1 MKKIEEL
8 LQTLSDP
15 QLIIDGLKT
24 IEVEAINK
32 YWLSGKLQ
40 EPKGEDLSSSE
51 IKRLL
56 LIAFAPEYSL
66 PARHRNAPRLKT
78 CQSFFR
84 LSRTNSGQKTDDIIN
99 WSKCL
104 ALEVSEALA
113 APRTTFLQQGYIK
126 RSNNNGASNKY
137 AFDMQ
142 GEFTLTKDFD
152 ALPLNFYSDIF
163 QALQTK
169 KVIIEPESLQS
180 HFITGKLAW
189 LKGIKELEIVAPAVI
204 QSSIERGPSLLQ
216 TLPDDIGEL
225 IDLETLIIESSDV
238 SILPDSFYNLKNLKI
253 LHLVG
258 NKLSSLSEN
267 INQLVALETFDV
279 EFNQLERIPASL
291 SSIKNLKNIFIWGN
305 PLKEIS
311 DCLAFENHM
320 GLTHKSEI
328 AFSNPIQDWNDC
340 PKNILVLSHYWL
352 EIPMTRIE
360 EIIAKNGITKLAIRH
375 SSEMLKKV
383 LEPKNIDYFK
393 KITCLLIPSFSN
405 LEELPESIGQMYWL
419 EELELTCNIPYLGFP
434 IIKLPESIFNLKK
447 LKKLKLYGDKLD
459 LPIPNLFS
467 SFSELT
473 HLELRLSPLNGGVI
487 PESIF
492 SLSKLQVLDLSWNKK
507 IAELSPQIGNLVN
520 LEELN
525 LYPNMFSTL
534 PSDFGNLKKLK
545 KLNLGGDALT
555 SFPEVLL
562 NLPLLEE
569 LNLES
574 QKISELPNNLT
585 GLKNLKNL
593 DLKSNELQI
602 LPDSIGHLINL
613 ETLNLERN
621 KITSISEEI
630 KLCSQL
636 KNLNLASNELLD
648 KLPESIGDL
657 TKLESIN
664 LCQCKL
670 IQSLP
675 PSSSNLSNLKIL
687 NLGYT
692 VIPELPAAIFELT
705 SLAELKLNDLPITS
719 LNPEIKNLVNLE
731 YLDLSGTKI
740 TELPTEIGCLIKLTK
755 LDGPAFN
762 KSLPD
767 SFCNLIN
774 LKELRVDF
782 DNVKKALPENFGN
795 LINLEMFN
803 PGSRLDYLPASFGKL
818 SKLKALTIRYSTF
831 TEFPM
836 VLTELQSL
844 NWLDLWENQFTDVPY
859 ELTKLKTLTSL
870 SFDYNPMTPS
880 IQKKCKALLPG
891 ADISF

>member
-56 LIAFAPEYSL
+56 LIAFAPEDSL

-78 CQSFFR
+78 CQSFFQFD
-84 LSRTNSGQKTDDIIN
+84 RTNS
-99 WSKCL
+99 WSKTWGVPL
-104 ALEVSEALA
+104 SLSW
-113 APRTTFLQQGYIK
+113 YYK
-126 RSNNNGASNKY
+126 RDY
-137 AFDMQ
+137 AFDPQ
-142 GEFTLTKDFD
+142 GVFTLTKDFD
-152 ALPLNFYSDIF
+152 ALPLNFYWDIF
-163 QALQTK
+163 LALQTK
-169 KVIIEPESLQS
+169 KVIIAPESLQS
-180 HFITGKLAW
+180 HFISGKLAW
-189 LKGIKELEIVAPAVI
+189 LKGIKELEIVAP
-204 QSSIERGPSLLQ
+204 SLEGGPSLLA

-225 IDLETLIIESSDV
+225 IDLETLIIEWSDI
-238 SILPDSFYNLKNLKI
+238 SILPDSFYNLKNLKV
-253 LHLVG
+253 LHLEG
-258 NKLSSLSEN
+258 NKLSSLRDN

-291 SSIKNLKNIFIWGN
+291 SSLKNLKKILVSGN
-305 PLKEIS
+305 PLKEII
-311 DCLAFENHM
+311 DCLAFENH
-320 GLTHKSEI
+320 LRLQHKSEI
-328 AFSNPIQDWNDC
+328 AFSEPMQYWNDC
-340 PKNILVLSHYWL
+340 PKNILVLTDYWL

-360 EIIAKNGITKLAIRH
+360 EIIAKNGITKLAINHSSEMH

-383 LEPKNIDYFK
+383 LDPKNIDYFK

-405 LEELPESIGQMYWL
+405 LKELPESIGQMCWL
-419 EELELTCNIPYLGFP
+419 EELELTCNKPYLGFP
-434 IIKLPESIFNLKK
+434 TIKLPESIFKLKK
-447 LKKLKLYGDKLD
+447 LKKLKLYGDRLD

-492 SLSKLQVLDLSWNKK
+492 SLSKLQVLDLSWNSN
-507 IAELSPQIGNLVN
+507 IAELSPKIGNLVN

-525 LYPNMFSTL
+525 LYLKMLTL

-545 KLNLGGDALT
+545 KLTLSGDALT

-569 LNLES
+569 LNLGG
-574 QKISELPNNLT
+574 QKISELPKNLT
-585 GLKNLKNL
+585 GLNNLKKL
-593 DLKSNELQI
+593 DLKCNELQI

-613 ETLNLERN
+613 ETLNLEQN

-636 KNLNLASNELLD
+636 KNLNLASNEFLD
-648 KLPESIGDL
+648 KLPDSIGNL
-657 TKLESIN
+657 TRLESI
-664 LCQCKL
+664 QIDGCKK
-670 IQSLP
+670 IKSLP
-675 PSSSNLSNLKIL
+675 LSISNLSNLLIL
-687 NLGYT
+687 DLNWT
-692 VIPELPAAIFELT
+692 SIPKLPDELFQLK
-705 SLAELKLNDLPITS
+705 SLVELKLFNLPITS

-731 YLDLSGTKI
+731 YLDLSLTKI
-740 TELPTEIGCLIKLTK
+740 TELPTEIGGLIKLTK
-755 LDGPAFN
+755 LNGSFN

-774 LKELRVDF
+774 LKELDIQF

-795 LINLEMFN
+795 LINLERFN

-818 SKLKALTIRYSTF
+818 SNLKFFTLRNSAF
-831 TEFPM
+831 TEFPI

-844 NWLDLWENQFTDVPY
+844 KSLDLWENQFTDVPY

>member
-8 LQTLSDP
+8 LQTLSYP

-66 PARHRNAPRLKT
+66 PARHRNAIRLKT
-78 CQSFFR
+78 CHSFFR
-84 LSRTNSGQKTDDIIN
+84 FSRTNSGQKTEQIIN
-99 WSKCL
+99 WSKTL
-104 ALEVSEALA
+104 ALRVSEALA
-113 APRTTFLQQGYIK
+113 APRTTFLQRGYIK
-126 RSNNNGASNKY
+126 RSNNDGGSNKY

-189 LKGIKELEIVAPAVI
+189 LKGIKELEIVAPGEI
-204 QSSIERGPSLLQ
+204 QFSLERGPSLLQ
-216 TLPDDIGEL
+216 TLPNDIGEL

-253 LHLVG
+253 LHLAG

-311 DCLAFENHM
+311 DCLAFENH
-320 GLTHKSEI
+320 LELDTLDEI
-328 AFSNPIQDWNDC
+328 AFSDPIQYWNDC
-340 PKNILVLSHYWL
+340 PKNILVLTRDWL
-352 EIPMTRIE
+352 EIPTTRIE

-383 LEPKNIDYFK
+383 LEPKNIDCFK

-405 LEELPESIGQMYWL
+405 LKELPESIGQMYWL

-447 LKKLKLYGDKLD
+447 LKKLKLYGHKLD

-473 HLELRLSPLNGGVI
+473 HLKLRLSPLNRGVI

-492 SLSKLQVLDLSWNKK
+492 SLSKLQVLDLSGNKK

-525 LYPNMFSTL
+525 LSSNMFSTL
-534 PSDFGNLKKLK
+534 PSDFGNLKNLK
-545 KLNLGGDALT
+545 KLNLGGDFLT

-593 DLKSNELQI
+593 DLRSNELQI
-602 LPDSIGHLINL
+602 LPYSIGHLINL
-613 ETLNLERN
+613 ETLNLEQN

-636 KNLNLASNELLD
+636 KNLNLAFNELLD

-664 LCQCKL
+664 LCRCKL

-675 PSSSNLSNLKIL
+675 PSSSNLSDLKIL
-687 NLGYT
+687 DLSWT

-705 SLAELKLNDLPITS
+705 SLVELKLFQLPITT
-719 LNPEIKNLVNLE
+719 LTPEIKKLVNLE
-731 YLDLSGTKI
+731 YLDLGLTKI
-740 TELPTEIGCLIKLTK
+740 TELPTEIGELIKMTKIVGCTLTK
-755 LDGPAFN
+755 A
-762 KSLPD
+762 LPD

-774 LKELRVDF
+774 LKELDIDF
-782 DNVKKALPENFGN
+782 ENVERPLPENFGN
-795 LINLEMFN
+795 LVNLERFN
-803 PGSRLDYLPASFGKL
+803 PGSNVGYLPASFGKL
-818 SKLKALTIRYSTF
+818 SKLERLTIRNSTF
-831 TEFPM
+831 TEIPM
-836 VLTELQSL
+836 VLTELHNL
-844 NWLDLWENQFTDVPY
+844 KHLDLWENKFTDVPY
-859 ELTKLKTLTSL
+859 ELTKLKTLTFL
-870 SFDYNPMTPS
+870 SFDNNPMTPS